1 MPSAK
6 SGTTCDLVAPAPPKT
21 ALPADEAD
29 PGAVEK
35 AKAEQSQTGTGKYGS
50 TAISKSSDGSGA
62 DGSAEDSSE
71 SQKPT
76 AWISFSLKDD
86 AGKAVANEPYLIK
99 LADGTEQTGSLDDQG
114 KMKLTGITPGSCQ
127 ICFPRIDKGEWR
139 KL

>member
-50 TAISKSSDGSGA
+50 IGISKSSDGSG
-62 DGSAEDSSE
+62 EDSE
-71 SQKPT
+71 SKTPT

-86 AGKAVANEPYLIK
+86 AGKPVANEPYLIK
-99 LADGTEQTGSLDDQG
+99 LADGTEQTGSLDEQG

-127 ICFPRIDKGEWR
+127 ISFPRIDKGEWR